1 MSILSNARINFIRK
15 IFQRDKQRVDLG
27 LSTREL
33 IRNAQSSYAGSAFDV
48 MNTDMR
54 GMFTLDHGMLDR
66 FGDYDQMDQYGEIS
80 AALNIYADEA
90 TQTDSSKGKALW
102 VESKDELIQK
112 ELTDMFEKRVD
123 IDNAIWP
130 MARNLCK
137 YGNEYN
143 ELIIGGDGAGVV
155 GIQPLPTPSVRR
167 VESLKG
173 DLLGFLQTFSGN
185 LDYTPEQFEKFRL
198 QKGAGANNSKDVA
211 VFEDWRLVH
220 MRLVSKY
227 RESLYGWSV
236 IDPARW
242 IWKRLMLLEDAV
254 LLYKLSRS
262 PSRFAFYID
271 TGSLPAREAEQ
282 VLNQA
287 KNRLK
292 KKKFVNP
299 NTGKVDLR
307 NSPLSMDEDFFFS
320 VKNGKE
326 SVRVDTLSGPAYQQT
341 DDVDYFLKKFYAA
354 IMIPRAY
361 MGYDEN
367 MPSRATL
374 CLSGDTRIPLLNGT
388 SPTIRELSE
397 SDYGSYPY
405 FWVYSCDSKGN
416 VVPGKGHDARLTQR
430 HVNTVEVVLD
440 NGKVVTCTPEHLFL
454 CQDGTY
460 KEAQN
465 LSSYQALKSKDIV
478 VSVVEVRTGS
488 RIDVYDITV
497 DEYHNFALEQGVF
510 VHNSQED
517 VRFCRGILRIQREII
532 NGCKKMSRV
541 NLAAKNIDPASVEF
555 VIKMAIPSSIFEL
568 GQLAVMRERADLAS
582 SMERHVSQH
591 WLLQNIYHL
600 SDAEIEKITGQKQK
614 DLENQPETSYEQATI
629 HSPSSTERMLFSG
642 NREDEKR
649 LEEVVKRVMEDPNS
663 SWGKRLRETG
673 YLLREISSSL
683 QSQ

>member
-15 IFQRDKQRVDLG
+15 IFQRDKQRADLG

-90 TQTDSSKGKALW
+90 TQTDSAKGKALW

-123 IDNAIWP
+123 IDNALWP

-198 QKGAGANNSKDVA
+198 QKGACANNSKDVA

-374 CLSGDTRIPLLNGT
+374 
-388 SPTIRELSE
+388 
-397 SDYGSYPY
+397 
-405 FWVYSCDSKGN
+405 
-416 VVPGKGHDARLTQR
+416 
-430 HVNTVEVVLD
+430 
-440 NGKVVTCTPEHLFL
+440 
-454 CQDGTY
+454 
-460 KEAQN
+460 
-465 LSSYQALKSKDIV
+465 
-478 VSVVEVRTGS
+478 
-488 RIDVYDITV
+488 
-497 DEYHNFALEQGVF
+497 
-510 VHNSQED
+510 SQED

-614 DLENQPETSYEQATI
+614 DFANQPETSYEQATI

-683 QSQ
+683 QSQQWT